1 MTDVVIPVKDLSRAK
16 GRLQGILSPDERAGL
31 ALAMLRDVLTTLR
44 ASDLGDIWIV
54 AHDDSVFDLG
64 REFGA
69 QGIREIVS
77 QGYNHGVTA
86 GLQAIDPQRAVLVL
100 PADLPFLQ
108 AQDVARLTAPR
119 ASDAPFVGTV
129 PDRHNRGTNGLL
141 LSRPD
146 LIAPAF
152 GHNSFFE
159 HKAEA
164 ARIGITA
171 TVFPLNSMAVDIDC
185 AEDLFTLARSGMAC
199 AAARFLKTLV
209 ARRPLVEKLSMG
221 VA

>member
-16 GRLQGILSPDERAGL
+16 SRLQGLLGPDERAGL

-44 ASDLGDIWIV
+44 ACDPGDIWIV
-54 AHDDSVFDLG
+54 AHDDCVFDLG

-69 QGIREIVS
+69 QGIRERVS
-77 QGYNHGVTA
+77 QGYNHAVA
-86 GLQAIDPQRAVLVL
+86 VGLQAVRAQHPVLVL

-108 AQDVARLTAPR
+108 ARDVARLARPR
-119 ASDAPFVGTV
+119 ALTAPFVGIV

-159 HKAEA
+159 HKAAA
-164 ARIGITA
+164 ARAGVTA
-171 TVFPLNSMAVDIDC
+171 TVFALNSMAVDIDC
-185 AEDLFTLARSGMAC
+185 AEDLFTLARSGKPG
-199 AAARFLKTLV
+199 AAVRFVKTLM
-209 ARRPLVEKLSMG
+209 ARRPLVETLTMG